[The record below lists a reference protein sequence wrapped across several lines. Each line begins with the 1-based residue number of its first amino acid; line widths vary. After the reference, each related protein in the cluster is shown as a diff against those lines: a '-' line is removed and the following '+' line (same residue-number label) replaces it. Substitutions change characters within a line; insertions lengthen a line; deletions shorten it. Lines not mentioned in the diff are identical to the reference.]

1 MGETQINKTLR
12 ELEEIYKSLN
22 SILKELNKD
31 YIRNKKYD
39 FQLMDENRLNQ
50 LLRSHVKLEEK
61 KRILLTQIGYLRV
74 NIFTE
79 YLERVN
85 LLQEKKQLN
94 QAADLMN
101 KYAEIAS
108 IFILTKEQPTIAMQL
123 RRLFSKQRSDPIEY
137 LQKWQTHY
145 ESWSKQNKEPI
156 DEKRMADFQ
165 QLKRAYIELYTFSFS
180 IENFPPL
187 RYRRL
192 DH

>member
-1 MGETQINKTLR
+1 
-12 ELEEIYKSLN
+12 
-22 SILKELNKD
+22 
-31 YIRNKKYD
+31 
-39 FQLMDENRLNQ
+39 MDENRLNQ

-145 ESWSKQNKEPI
+145 ESWSKQNKETI

>member
-12 ELEEIYKSLN
+12 ELKEIYKSLN

-137 LQKWQTHY
+137 LQRWQTHY
-145 ESWSKQNKEPI
+145 ESWSKQKKETI

-165 QLKRAYIELYTFSFS
+165 QLKRAFIELYTFSFS